1 MNELY
6 LEVMHEKSRVYR
18 MQQISDKIAFDIL
31 LWLNYCP
38 FSESS
43 LERLAKSS
51 MDEYVL
57 TNDEWQDCIKNAVS
71 ILKAKYN
78 IEIVNEDPIK
88 IR

>member
-6 LEVMHEKSRVYR
+6 LEVMHEKSKAFK
-18 MQQISDKIAFDIL
+18 MQQISDKIAYDIL

-38 FSESS
+38 LSESS

-57 TNDEWQDCIKNAVS
+57 TNEEWQKCIRDAVR
-71 ILKAKYN
+71 ILKTRYN
-78 IEIVNEDPIK
+78 TEVTNEDPIEVK
-88 IR
+88 